1 MDHLDSFR
9 DDVSWHPSAAQDA
22 TTEGAEDKEE
32 AECQS

>member
-1 MDHLDSFR
+1 MIIILLGIYI
-9 DDVSWHPSAAQDA
+9 SWNPSTAQDA